1 MSFSIKQKEPETTS
15 IDTSRVAL
23 PVDPES
29 DEEGNEN
36 SGSLI
41 NIVKIS
47 LERFR
52 IIKKLHNVESVM
64 EEVISGVPAYN
75 VTFVDRWC

>member
-36 SGSLI
+36 SGSLK

-52 IIKKLHNVESVM
+52 IMEMLSMVLNVL
-64 EEVISGVPAYN
+64 
-75 VTFVDRWC
+75 